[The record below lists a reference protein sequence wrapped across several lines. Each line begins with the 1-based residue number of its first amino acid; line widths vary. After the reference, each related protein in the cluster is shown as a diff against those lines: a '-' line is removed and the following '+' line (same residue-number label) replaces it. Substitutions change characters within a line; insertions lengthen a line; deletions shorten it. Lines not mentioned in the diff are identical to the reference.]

1 MKKKVLTTLSVV
13 LILGLAAL
21 GILAYLQS
29 EDSDVNV
36 MTLGNVEIEQIE
48 QERIDT
54 TGEATAENLREFTGN
69 EDGEEGKPLYPLTP
83 GYEQEGKDLWNGTSN
98 AVDKLV
104 SVKNT
109 GKSEAYVRTWFAFE
123 MGTMNLDEWK
133 TKVKL
138 NINETDWIWAD
149 GSEKEIEGKKYFVTY
164 AVYEDALGAGETTSY
179 SLKQVALINDA
190 TNEDMEKLDADKD
203 GNYEIWAYTQ
213 AVQVAGFE
221 IASGSTYCASA
232 DLIDLPAAV
241 ALDTAFGTEHPWKFG
256 FVYDGTTYE
265 TLAEAVAAA
274 GEKGGTIEIATSEAI
289 SETINIHGNI
299 TLKGVRNCAITRADG
314 FAGTMFTVKS
324 GATLTIEDVT
334 LDGAGATATGN
345 LISTESNA
353 AIILNEGAVLKNNNG
368 AHAVNLGTR
377 IGATL
382 EINGGEIIN
391 NSSDSGAIWGGGHIT
406 MNSGKI
412 SNNSSTGIGG
422 AIRMVSSCNFT
433 MNGGEMNNNKA
444 AGDGGAIWGY
454 GSSTYNF
461 NGGEMSNNE
470 SAGTGGAMYTG
481 DSSVVNISGTFEL
494 CNNIADD
501 AGALRLSNRTAFN
514 MSGGKV
520 SGNVSKNNAEWNGF
534 YGWNPGVNISG
545 GELADDICIQ
555 GGLIPTIGVYTGN
568 GVIHFDLST
577 NHNTANLA
585 KGFGTIKFTV
595 AAGSYFSDF
604 NFKPALDYT
613 YTAGDEA
620 KLKCMN
626 EGYSTYWDA
635 TKGVF
640 KIKAD

>member
-1 MKKKVLTTLSVV
+1 MGQRKKSK
-13 LILGLAAL
+13 
-21 GILAYLQS
+21 
-29 EDSDVNV
+29 E
-36 MTLGNVEIEQIE
+36 
-48 QERIDT
+48 
-54 TGEATAENLREFTGN
+54 
-69 EDGEEGKPLYPLTP
+69 
-83 GYEQEGKDLWNGTSN
+83 
-98 AVDKLV
+98 
-104 SVKNT
+104 KN
-109 GKSEAYVRTWFAFE
+109 
-123 MGTMNLDEWK
+123 
-133 TKVKL
+133 
-138 NINETDWIWAD
+138 I
-149 GSEKEIEGKKYFVTY
+149 
-164 AVYEDALGAGETTSY
+164 
-179 SLKQVALINDA
+179 SLH
-190 TNEDMEKLDADKD
+190 EDMEKLDADKD